1 MVAQTAYLEFIFGT
15 FFLSE
20 FGFLYNLTKE
30 VVNFSTVHNLTYLV
44 GY

>member
-1 MVAQTAYLEFIFGT
+1 MVAQAAFLETLFDT
-15 FFLSE
+15 FLLAE
-20 FGFLYNLTKE
+20 FGFLYDLTKK